1 MSPPRPQPI
10 HEYGLYAVTEN
21 MSVLVL
27 TPNGPAISLTADAAE
42 RSAERLLRAAAAA
55 RLGRVPGGSGLLL
68 RH

>member
-1 MSPPRPQPI
+1 MSQIRPQPVY
-10 HEYGLYAVTEN
+10 EDALYALSED

-27 TPNGPAISLTADAAE
+27 TPNGPTIMLTADAAE

-55 RLGRVPGGSGLLL
+55 RLGQAPGGSGLLL